1 MITVHRVGRSSG
13 RSLFPVLLVLL
24 LLSAVALYIGLDR
37 GLEAVGDTP
46 LRLIVDGEE
55 IVDGLRL
62 GTLSGGEKLMAVLV
76 LLAVGL
82 ALALL
87 LPMLVLFVLAVVAFA
102 LMLGLGLPMLVVAAV
117 LLCIASPVLLLVL
130 MFAWMLKK
138 AARPRPSATIAR

>member
-1 MITVHRVGRSSG
+1 MITVYRVGRSSG

-55 IVDGLRL
+55 IFDGLQL
-62 GTLSGGEKLMAVLV
+62 GTLSGSEKLIAVIV

-82 ALALL
+82 TLALL
-87 LPMLVLFVLAVVAFA
+87 LPMLVLFVLAVAFA

-117 LLCIASPVLLLVL
+117 LLCIASPVLLLAL

-138 AARPRPSATIAR
+138 AARSRPSATIAR